1 MLTATIIYPHQL
13 FASHPAL
20 LPKRPVFLIEEP
32 LFMSEFP
39 IHRQKLL
46 LHRLSMEAYKE
57 KLESEG
63 YSVTLVPLT
72 HSSTT
77 ASVFTSL
84 KAQHFTEIH
93 IVDTTDNW
101 LEQRI
106 TKACA
111 TEGLTRINYESPL
124 FFIPKAEAKERYLK
138 SKRHMARFYELLRKD
153 TGIMMDTE
161 GKPLGGQFSFDADN
175 RQKIPKDTTVPTDP
189 DWLVDDNTK
198 RAINWLDTISGE
210 HYGEAKVWLPYTHKE
225 AAMWLQDF
233 IAERLNEFG
242 PYEDAITDSHIRL
255 WHSMLSPLMNIGLLT
270 SKQVIDTALAY
281 SKENT
286 IPLASLEGFVRQV
299 IGWREFI
306 RASYEVDG
314 RVMRSG
320 NFWQHQRP
328 LPKSFWTG
336 KTGLEPLD
344 DTIKKALSSGYNHH
358 IERLMIAGNFMLLS
372 QIHPNEAYRWFMA
385 MYVDAY
391 DWVMVPNVYG
401 MSQFADGGLFA
412 TKPYISGS
420 NYLRKMSNYKTG
432 QWSMLWDALYWN
444 FIAKNQAFFLKNH
457 RLSMMPHLLAKM
469 DEAKRTAHLNLAQKY
484 LEKGIIE

>member
-1 MLTATIIYPHQL
+1 MSSVTIIYPHQL

-20 LPKRPVFLIEEP
+20 LSGRPVFLIEEP

-63 YSVTLVPLT
+63 HSVTLVPLT
-72 HSSTT
+72 PSSTT
-77 ASVFTSL
+77 ASIFTSL
-84 KAQHFTEIH
+84 KAEHFTEVH
-93 IVDTTDNW
+93 IVDTTDDW

-106 TKACA
+106 TKACIN
-111 TEGLTRINYESPL
+111 EGLTRINYESPL
-124 FFIPKAEAKERYLK
+124 FFLPKAKAMERYLK
-138 SKRHMARFYELLRKD
+138 SKRHMARFYEQFRKD
-153 TGIMMDTE
+153 TGILMTE
-161 GKPLGGQFSFDADN
+161 DGKPQGGRFSFDADN
-175 RQKIPKDTTVPTDP
+175 RQKIPRGTAIPPDP
-189 DWLVDDNTK
+189 DWLVNDSTK
-198 RAINWLDTISGE
+198 RAIDWLDTIRGE

-225 AAMWLQDF
+225 ATTWLQDF
-233 IAERLNEFG
+233 IAERLINFG
-242 PYEDAITDSHIRL
+242 PYEDSIIESQVRL
-255 WHSMLSPLMNIGLLT
+255 WHSILSPLLNIGLLT
-270 SKQVIDTALAY
+270 PQQIIDAALAY
-281 SKENT
+281 NKEHE
-286 IPLASLEGFVRQV
+286 IPLASLEGFLRQL

-314 RVMRSG
+314 RKMRSG
-320 NFWQHQRP
+320 NFWQHQRL

-336 KTGLEPLD
+336 TTGLPPLD
-344 DTIKKALSSGYNHH
+344 DTIKKALHYGYNHH
-358 IERLMIAGNFMLLS
+358 IERLMIAGNFMLLAET
-372 QIHPNEAYRWFMA
+372 HPEAVYRWFMA

-432 QWSMLWDALYWN
+432 EWSVTWDALYWN
-444 FIAKNQAFFLKNH
+444 FIAKNQGFFLKNY

-469 DEAKRTAHLNLAQKY
+469 DETKRTEHLKRAAHY
-484 LEKGIIE
+484 LDLSK